1 MSEASFS
8 AFVASLTDA
17 LGPEAVTTDPASLR
31 EFRDPFAYRGDDRR
45 DYSAVVSP
53 VTTKEVQAVVGIARA
68 FGVPLWTISQGRN
81 NTYGGPAPRVRGSAL
96 VSLRNMNRILEINR
110 ELAYV
115 VVEPG
120 VRWSDLADALAA
132 DGGHLWA
139 SVPDFG
145 WGSVIGNSLD
155 SGIGYAPRGDH
166 AANLAGLEV
175 VLPDGSLLRTGF
187 GAHPGNPAW
196 HAAPRGFGPSV
207 DGLFLQ
213 SNFGIVTRAGYL
225 VNRAPQAYA
234 ACQFDFRGYDA
245 LVDVI
250 DVLRDLMLTGVV
262 TNYPTLFRGVE
273 VAGGELV
280 MTPGSDGWAGRCAFY
295 GSRERVET
303 DIATAR
309 ARLGTEAGTDLEAR
323 VFAGDDLAGPSN
335 HDQRVQ
341 RGIPAVQLG
350 DPEKLPFGPNFAHLD
365 HAVVLPQLGTAVAAA
380 ERLITA
386 HYAAREFPL
395 TGGILLRGRSV
406 LVISSTF
413 FDVSDEAMTASAYD
427 SYTDLVEAFAA
438 RGILP
443 YRTNLDNMDAVAGHL
458 SFGDGA
464 LPRFLTTL
472 KDALDP
478 VGIIQ
483 PGKSGIWPSA
493 LRPCPSRSRLA
504 VHHLAVHHLA
514 KALGPQVGPVLVD
527 PREALSA
534 SARRAGRR
542 PPVRD
547 LVKGRPQRVLLLA
560 VDKHEEFAGLVVKW
574 VRHGKPHS
582 PLVSMPCY

>member
-1 MSEASFS
+1 MSASAQAGRLTPATALPPGMSEASFG
-8 AFVASLTDA
+8 AFIAALADA
-17 LGPEAVTTDPASLR
+17 LGPAAVATDPATLR

-53 VTTKEVQAVVGIARA
+53 VTTGQVQAVVAIART

-81 NTYGGPAPRVRGSAL
+81 NTYGGPAPRVRGSVL
-96 VSLRNMNRILEINR
+96 VNLRNMNRILEINR

-120 VRWSDLADALAA
+120 VRWSDLASALAA
-132 DGGHLWA
+132 DGGQLWT

-155 SGIGYAPRGDH
+155 NGIGYAPRGDH

-175 VLPDGSLLRTGF
+175 VLPDGSVLRTGF

-213 SNFGIVTRAGYL
+213 SNFGIVTQAGYL
-225 VNRAPQAYA
+225 VSRTPEAYA

-245 LVDVI
+245 LATVI
-250 DVLRDLMLTGVV
+250 DVLREEMLTGVV

-273 VAGGELV
+273 RTEGELV

-295 GSRERVET
+295 GTLARVQT

-309 ARLGTEAGTDLEAR
+309 DRLGTGAGIDLDATI
-323 VFAGDDLAGPSN
+323 FAGDDLAGPAS
-335 HDQRVQ
+335 HDERVQ

-350 DPEKLPFGPNFAHLD
+350 DPDKLPFGPNFAHLD
-365 HAVVLPQLGTAVAAA
+365 HAVVVPQLGSAVAAA

-395 TGGILLRGRSV
+395 TGGILLRGRSA

-413 FDVSDEAMTASAYD
+413 FDVSDEAMTASAYA
-427 SYTDLVEAFAA
+427 SYEDLVEAFAA
-438 RGILP
+438 QGILP

-458 SFGDGA
+458 SFGEDA
-464 LPRFLTTL
+464 LPRFLRTL

-478 VGIIQ
+478 AGIIA
-483 PGKSGIWPSA
+483 PGKSGIWPSPA
-493 LRPCPSRSRLA
+493 
-504 VHHLAVHHLA
+504 
-514 KALGPQVGPVLVD
+514 
-527 PREALSA
+527 
-534 SARRAGRR
+534 
-542 PPVRD
+542 
-547 LVKGRPQRVLLLA
+547 
-560 VDKHEEFAGLVVKW
+560 
-574 VRHGKPHS
+574 
-582 PLVSMPCY
+582 